1 MAFVELSHEIRDGMP
16 AFPGLDPPQI
26 TAILDHEES
35 RPRYGGQA
43 EFYLGKIE
51 MACNTGTYIDSPFH
65 RFRDGRDLSEIGL
78 DDVAGLPGVVLDGHV
93 GNDRAVALDAGDA
106 VLAGKAVLI
115 RTGWDERWGSEG
127 YWEPGPFVSPEA
139 LEMLLRSRPKLVGV
153 DFWNID
159 DIEDPS
165 RRVHT
170 ALLRERI
177 LIVEHLCNLA
187 SLPPQGFRFFA
198 VPLRLVG
205 GASIPVRAFA
215 EIPDRPSPEGGG
227 PA

>member
-16 AFPGLDPPQI
+16 VFPGLDPPRVG
-26 TAILDHEES
+26 AILDHERS

-65 RFRDGRDLSEIGL
+65 RFRDGDDLSEIGL
-78 DDVAGLPGVVLDGHV
+78 DDVAGLPGLVLEGRV
-93 GNDRAVALDAGDA
+93 GSDRAVVLEADDAA
-106 VLAGKAVLI
+106 LAGRAVLI
-115 RTGWDERWGSEG
+115 RTGWDERWGTER
-127 YWEPGPFVSPEA
+127 YWEPGPFVSRA
-139 LEMLLRSRPKLVGV
+139 SLELLLCSRPKLVGV
-153 DFWNID
+153 DFWNAD
-159 DIEDPS
+159 DIDDPS
-165 RRVHT
+165 RRIHT

-187 SLPPQGFRFFA
+187 SLPPTGFRFFA

-205 GASIPVRAFA
+205 GASIPIRAFA
-215 EIPDRPSPEGGG
+215 EIPD
-227 PA
+227 

>member
-16 AFPGLDPPQI
+16 VFPGLGPPRVG
-26 TAILDHEES
+26 AILDHEGS
-35 RPRYGGQA
+35 RSRYEGQA

-65 RFRDGRDLSEIGL
+65 RFRDGQDLSEIGL
-78 DDVAGLPGVVLDGHV
+78 DDVAALPGVVLDGRV
-93 GNDRAVALDAGDA
+93 GSDRAVALEADHAA
-106 VLAGKAVLI
+106 LTGKAVLI
-115 RTGWDERWGSEG
+115 STGWDERWGTDR
-127 YWEPGPFVSPEA
+127 YWEPGPFVSPES
-139 LEMLLRSRPKLVGV
+139 LTLLLRSRPKLVGV
-153 DFWNID
+153 DFWNAD
-159 DIEDPS
+159 DIDDPS
-165 RRVHT
+165 RRIHT

-187 SLPPQGFRFFA
+187 SLPPKGFRFFA

-215 EIPDRPSPEGGG
+215 EIPD
-227 PA
+227 